1 VHINLLSATDFVVM
15 GLVNAMKL
23 EVKKKN
29 VSRQF
34 DGFVL
39 Q

>member
-1 VHINLLSATDFVVM
+1 MNLLSATDFVVM

-23 EVKKKN
+23 EVQKN

-34 DGFVL
+34 DVL
-39 Q
+39 SFSSM